1 MYNVNKLVVIIY
13 NNILRFEKLSE
24 THIQMLMFQT
34 RKLSMRRKFLGIK
47 KKIKEQVKLV
57 SRAIHKDQCAF

>member
-1 MYNVNKLVVIIY
+1 MVIIIY

-34 RKLSMRRKFLGIK
+34 RKLSMTRKFLGIK